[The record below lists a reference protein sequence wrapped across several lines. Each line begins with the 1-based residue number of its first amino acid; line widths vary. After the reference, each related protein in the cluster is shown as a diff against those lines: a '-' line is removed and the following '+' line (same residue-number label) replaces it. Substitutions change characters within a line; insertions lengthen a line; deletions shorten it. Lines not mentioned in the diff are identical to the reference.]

1 MGPIRRFWDVC
12 SDPVEYARQWK
23 RSTGGKVVAHTC
35 SYAPV
40 EILRASGALSMRLF
54 GKTEDFTF
62 SDGHLQAYCCSLVRG
77 ILNEAL
83 AGNLDFL
90 DGAVF
95 PHTCDSMQ
103 RLSDIWRINTSFS
116 LHGDL
121 VLPVKLNTDTAKTYM
136 VDVLKLFM
144 QRTGEQLG
152 VVITGEDLEK
162 AIQETN
168 STRKALCDLAAMRER
183 SPGAVSGSD
192 MYVAACASMIMAPS
206 EWLDTMNSLLAELGQ
221 AAPGPPAQ
229 RLKRIVFS
237 GGICGNTQIYDVIEK
252 NGGVVVHDDLC
263 TGARYYEGLVAEGT
277 GDPVGAIAERYRTR
291 VVCPAKHAGIYS
303 RGQELVKIAEEK
315 QAGGVIFLLLKFC
328 DPHAFDY
335 PYLKRMLDDRGI
347 PSLLLETE
355 DPWSIGEHG
364 TTRVE
369 AFMEIVRQR

>member
-1 MGPIRRFWDVC
+1 
-12 SDPVEYARQWK
+12 
-23 RSTGGKVVAHTC
+23 
-35 SYAPV
+35 
-40 EILRASGALSMRLF
+40 MRLF

-168 STRKALCDLAAMRER
+168 SIRKALCDLAAMRER

-206 EWLDTMNSLLAELGQ
+206 EWLDTMNS
-221 AAPGPPAQ
+221 
-229 RLKRIVFS
+229 
-237 GGICGNTQIYDVIEK
+237 
-252 NGGVVVHDDLC
+252 
-263 TGARYYEGLVAEGT
+263 
-277 GDPVGAIAERYRTR
+277 
-291 VVCPAKHAGIYS
+291 
-303 RGQELVKIAEEK
+303 
-315 QAGGVIFLLLKFC
+315 
-328 DPHAFDY
+328 
-335 PYLKRMLDDRGI
+335 
-347 PSLLLETE
+347 
-355 DPWSIGEHG
+355 
-364 TTRVE
+364 
-369 AFMEIVRQR
+369 